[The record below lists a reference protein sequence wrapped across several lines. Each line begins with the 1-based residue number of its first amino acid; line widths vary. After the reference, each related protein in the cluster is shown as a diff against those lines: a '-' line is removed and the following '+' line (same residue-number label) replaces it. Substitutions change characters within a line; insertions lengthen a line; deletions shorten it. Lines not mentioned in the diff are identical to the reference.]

1 MKKIT
6 ILVVFPILF
15 TLLFLFKPISV
26 SAEGAGNGGGIQ
38 TTGEIGFYE
47 ETKSTT
53 EPTDKPTSTTVPPA
67 EKPKGKF
74 PSTGELVKKS
84 LFISGAAVVIIVAI
98 LFFWKRK
105 KANDKQ
111 EEGS

>member
-1 MKKIT
+1 MKKLN
-6 ILVVFPILF
+6 ILVVFPILC
-15 TLLFLFKPISV
+15 TLLFLFNPISV
-26 SAEGAGNGGGIQ
+26 LAEEAGNGGGIQ

-47 ETKSTT
+47 ETKATT
-53 EPTDKPTSTTVPPA
+53 EPTELPASGTERPT

-84 LFISGAAVVIIVAI
+84 LSISGVALVIIAAI
-98 LFFWKRK
+98 IFFWKRK
-105 KANDKQ
+105 KADGKQ